1 MGPPHRGQSRA
12 AHGGGANRARTT
24 GGGGTGTGAEAH
36 GNGPPTAESGA
47 SRRGPLVL
55 TLDGPG
61 RLGPI
66 AKEGGPVME
75 ADIPGGPPGS
85 PADDTTSSAI
95 VSRAAQHLVPPLAPG
110 DFPHPLVVAGRQDEP
125 PEFMIRRGPLPSAP
139 AAEAGRLLDADV
151 GGHCA
156 EVAPV
161 PSCLPV
167 SSAWFFHKFTPFP
180 PLDVL

>member
-1 MGPPHRGQSRA
+1 M
-12 AHGGGANRARTT
+12 
-24 GGGGTGTGAEAH
+24 
-36 GNGPPTAESGA
+36 
-47 SRRGPLVL
+47 
-55 TLDGPG
+55 
-61 RLGPI
+61 
-66 AKEGGPVME
+66 ME

-85 PADDTTSSAI
+85 PPAEDTTSSAI
-95 VSRAAQHLVPPLAPG
+95 VSSAAQHLVPPLTPG
-110 DFPHPLVVAGRQDEP
+110 DLPHPLVVAGRQDEP

-139 AAEAGRLLDADV
+139 AAESGRLLDADV